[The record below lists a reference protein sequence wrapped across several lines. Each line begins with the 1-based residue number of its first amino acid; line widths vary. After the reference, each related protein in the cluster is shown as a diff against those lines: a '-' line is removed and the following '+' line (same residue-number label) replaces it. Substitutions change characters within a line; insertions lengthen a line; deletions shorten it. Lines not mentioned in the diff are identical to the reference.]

1 MTAFE
6 QIKATAQQIALDVYR
21 SGVNGSQ
28 AADLIWAASVARV
41 AGSRDRISSYSVRPA
56 TFSFLEV
63 FGSLSARAALD
74 VVAEATQRDEALVDR
89 AAERLE
95 EFTPLWEELSEEN
108 LDDEIGLDDDGLD
121 EYYKTLA
128 VFICD
133 ELAQRAFARWHE
145 IMRANI

>member
-6 QIKATAQQIALDVYR
+6 KIKATAQQIALDVYR

-28 AADLIWAASVARV
+28 AADLIWAASQ
-41 AGSRDRISSYSVRPA
+41 D
-56 TFSFLEV
+56 LCD
-63 FGSLSARAALD
+63 LMSARAALD
-74 VVAEATQRDEALVDR
+74 LVAEASQRDEALVDR
-89 AAERLE
+89 STDRLE
-95 EFTPLWEELSEEN
+95 DWSPLWDELAEEN
-108 LDDEIGLDDDGLD
+108 LDDERGLDDDGLD